1 MVEIIRLNDDPHR
14 QTQQLLPW
22 YVTGTLDREE
32 TALVEQHVGE
42 CAECRE
48 DLETEAALARE
59 IKALPGGARQGGAD
73 QGWAAL
79 KASIEAGQASL
90 APNAMRRRVPT
101 RWNLAGAAG
110 LAIAASVATFLLM
123 RPPSLYRTLS
133 APPGAAS
140 GNLIV
145 IFTPETPEA
154 ALRAVLQRNGARIVD
169 GPTSVGAYVLH
180 VAEDQR
186 AAVLARL
193 KSNRNISVAEPID
206 GDAR

>member
-1 MVEIIRLNDDPHR
+1 MVDIIRIHDDPHH

-32 TALVEQHVGE
+32 TALVEQHLGE
-42 CAECRE
+42 CAGCRE
-48 DLETEAALARE
+48 DLVTEAALATYV
-59 IKALPGGARQGGAD
+59 KALPGDGEQGGAD
-73 QGWAAL
+73 QGWAKL
-79 KASIEAGQASL
+79 KAGMQAGQAGGVR
-90 APNAMRRRVPT
+90 AAMRRYAAT
-101 RWNLAGAAG
+101 RWNLAGATS

-123 RPPSLYRTLS
+123 RPPSLYQTLA
-133 APPGAAS
+133 APPSATA
-140 GNLIV
+140 GNVIV
-145 IFTPETPEA
+145 IFKPQAPEV

-169 GPTSVGAYVLH
+169 GPTSVGAYVLN

-193 KSNRNISVAEPID
+193 KSDRNVSVAEPID

>member
-1 MVEIIRLNDDPHR
+1 MVDIIRINDDPHR

-22 YVTGTLDREE
+22 YVTGTLNRED
-32 TALVEQHVGE
+32 TALVEQHLGE

-48 DLETEAALARE
+48 DLETETALARE
-59 IKALPGGARQGGAD
+59 IKALPGDAD

-79 KASIEAGQASL
+79 KAGIEAGPAGM
-90 APNAMRRRVPT
+90 APVAMRRRAIT
-101 RWNLAGAAG
+101 RWHLAAVAG
-110 LAIAASVATFLLM
+110 LATAASVATFLLV

-133 APPGAAS
+133 APLSPAD

-145 IFTPETPEA
+145 IFTPESPEA
-154 ALRAVLQRNGARIVD
+154 ALRTMLMQNGARIVD

-186 AAVLARL
+186 AAVLVRL
-193 KSNRNISVAEPID
+193 KRDHNISVAEPID

>member
-1 MVEIIRLNDDPHR
+1 
-14 QTQQLLPW
+14 
-22 YVTGTLDREE
+22 
-32 TALVEQHVGE
+32 VEQHIGE

-59 IKALPGGARQGGAD
+59 IKALPGGAD
-73 QGWAAL
+73 EGWAAL
-79 KASIEAGQASL
+79 KASIEAGQAGL
-90 APNAMRRRVPT
+90 APPATRRRAPM

-110 LAIAASVATFLLM
+110 LAIAASVATFVLM
-123 RPPSLYRTLS
+123 RPPSLYRTLA

-145 IFTPETPEA
+145 IFAPETPEA

-180 VAEDQR
+180 VADDQR

-193 KSNRNISVAEPID
+193 KSNHNISVAEPID